1 MTEDSAYAF
10 GEFPMPPNSDED
22 ELQISDERPFENNK
36 IKIRNSVIQ
45 QFSNLEF
52 DNTNSLDIFKIAIF
66 MCTCDQPSNIIKI
79 TFDKLYTC
87 QYDYELVSKIHY
99 YCNYV
104 KISDKTVN
112 QHISVFGEIYDIFTC
127 IIINCLDKLCHN
139 ENVYSIKLNISKN
152 ENQNS
157 INYPI
162 YENSSIIEFDRVNNN
177 NTFYECPI
185 CYNEYNEG
193 SKIQLNCNH
202 CVCKVCFYNL
212 IKNCYNS
219 EHNCP
224 VCRQNI
230 EF

>member
-1 MTEDSAYAF
+1 
-10 GEFPMPPNSDED
+10 
-22 ELQISDERPFENNK
+22 
-36 IKIRNSVIQ
+36 
-45 QFSNLEF
+45 
-52 DNTNSLDIFKIAIF
+52 
-66 MCTCDQPSNIIKI
+66 MCICDQPSNIIKI

-127 IIINCLDKLCHN
+127 IIINCLDKIVPN

-162 YENSSIIEFDRVNNN
+162 YENSSIIEFDR
-177 NTFYECPI
+177 
-185 CYNEYNEG
+185 
-193 SKIQLNCNH
+193 
-202 CVCKVCFYNL
+202 
-212 IKNCYNS
+212 
-219 EHNCP
+219 
-224 VCRQNI
+224 
-230 EF
+230 